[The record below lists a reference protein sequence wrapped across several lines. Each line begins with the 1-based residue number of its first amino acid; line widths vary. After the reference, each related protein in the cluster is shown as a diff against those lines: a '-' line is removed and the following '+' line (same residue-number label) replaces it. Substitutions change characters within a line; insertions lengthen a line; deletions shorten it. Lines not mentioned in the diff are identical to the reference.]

1 MNMTNLKKLSTLLM
15 PLCGLILLIL
25 LIASLTALTAEA
37 QELTARAQTAP
48 SSQAKDSAPSSQ
60 GSDGIA
66 LAPARFEL
74 EMQPGS
80 ETTVVVN
87 LDYHTARAD
96 AQPSR
101 IVVSLN
107 DWIIDRSGELQ
118 FYKAGTQ
125 AGSASPW
132 LIYSPSEVTV
142 EPGKTHSIRV
152 TISVPKDA
160 APGDH
165 LAALIVEQRPETIKY
180 NRKAR
185 QMLVRFRMASMF
197 YITVPQTVRRGTLEN
212 LQAVAGP
219 QGITITP
226 TLKNEG
232 NSAVRPLSSVQISD
246 ARGRTVVELSEG
258 ESLPVLGGSV
268 LSKSMLIDRLLPPG
282 TYTVK
287 YRVDFQGNGKATEG
301 ITDLIIKEGI
311 MREPV
316 AATSPAATDKTK
328 P

>member
-1 MNMTNLKKLSTLLM
+1 MTMTTIKKISTLLM
-15 PLCGLILLIL
+15 PLFCLILLIL
-25 LIASLTALTAEA
+25 LIASLTALTEA
-37 QELTARAQTAP
+37 QELTAHGATAEA
-48 SSQAKDSAPSSQ
+48 SSSR
-60 GSDGIA
+60 GDGIA

-87 LDYHTARAD
+87 LDYHTAKEG

-101 IVVSLN
+101 IVASLN
-107 DWIIDRSGELQ
+107 DWNLDRGGELQ

-125 AGSASPW
+125 ERSAAPW
-132 LIYSPSEVTV
+132 IIYSPSEVTV
-142 EPGKTHSIRV
+142 QPGQTHSIRV

-165 LAALIVEQRPETIKY
+165 LAALVVEQRPDTIKF
-180 NRKAR
+180 NRSAR

-212 LQAVAGP
+212 LQAVASP

-232 NSAVRPLSSVQISD
+232 NSAIRPLSSVQITDSH
-246 ARGRTVVELSEG
+246 GRPVVEMSEG
-258 ESLPVLGGSV
+258 ESLPVLGGSL
-268 LSKSMLIDRLLPPG
+268 LSKAMLIDKTLPPG

-287 YRVDFQGNGKATEG
+287 YRVDFQGNGKTTEG
-301 ITDLIIKEGI
+301 VTDLVIKEGV
-311 MREPV
+311 MREPI
-316 AATSPAATDKTK
+316 AASPS
-328 P
+328 PGRNPN

>member
-1 MNMTNLKKLSTLLM
+1 MNMMTVKKISTLLT
-15 PLCGLILLIL
+15 PLFCLILLIL
-25 LIASLTALTAEA
+25 LLASLTALAEA
-37 QELTARAQTAP
+37 QVPAT
-48 SSQAKDSAPSSQ
+48 SAVDEKASA

-80 ETTVVVN
+80 ETTVVIN

-101 IVVSLN
+101 IIATLN
-107 DWIIDRSGELQ
+107 DWTIDQAGGVQ

-132 LIYSPSEVTV
+132 IIYSPSEVTV
-142 EPGKTHSIRV
+142 QPGQTHSIRV
-152 TISVPKDA
+152 TITVPKDA

-165 LAALIVEQRPETIKY
+165 LAALIVEQRPDTIKY
-180 NRKAR
+180 NRSVR

-197 YITVPQTVRRGTLEN
+197 YITVPQTTRRGTLEN
-212 LQAVAGP
+212 LQATAGP

-232 NSAVRPLSSVQISD
+232 NSAIRPLSSIQITDSH
-246 ARGRTVVELSEG
+246 GRTVIELAEG
-258 ESLPVLGGSV
+258 ESLPVLGGSL
-268 LSKSMLIDRLLPPG
+268 LSKSLKIDKTLPPG
-282 TYTVK
+282 IYTVK

-301 ITDLIIKEGI
+301 ITDLVVKEDI
-311 MREPV
+311 TNEPV
-316 AATSPAATDKTK
+316 AATPKGIDKPK

>member
-1 MNMTNLKKLSTLLM
+1 MNMTTIKKLSTLLM
-15 PLCGLILLIL
+15 PLFCLILLIL
-25 LIASLTALTAEA
+25 LVASLTALTEA
-37 QELTARAQTAP
+37 QELSAHAAAEPPTKTTPARN
-48 SSQAKDSAPSSQ
+48 
-60 GSDGIA
+60 DGIA

-87 LDYHTARAD
+87 LDYHTAKEGS
-96 AQPSR
+96 QPSR
-101 IVVSLN
+101 IVASLN
-107 DWIIDRSGELQ
+107 DWNIDRAGELQ

-125 AGSASPW
+125 GRSAAPW
-132 LIYSPSEVTV
+132 IIYSPSEVTV
-142 EPGKTHSIRV
+142 QPGQTHSIRV

-165 LAALIVEQRPETIKY
+165 LAALVVEQRPDTIKF
-180 NRKAR
+180 NRSAR

-212 LQAVAGP
+212 LQATASP

-232 NSAVRPLSSVQISD
+232 NSAIRPLSSVQITD
-246 ARGRTVVELSEG
+246 ARGRAVLELAEG
-258 ESLPVLGGSV
+258 ESLPVLGGSL
-268 LSKSMLIDRLLPPG
+268 LSKAMLIEKTLPPG

-287 YRVDFQGNGKATEG
+287 YRVDFQGNGKTTEG
-301 ITDLIIKEGI
+301 VTDLIVKEGI
-311 MREPV
+311 MREPI
-316 AATSPAATDKTK
+316 AATPSPGQN
-328 P
+328 PN

>member
-1 MNMTNLKKLSTLLM
+1 MTITTTTKKISRLLA
-15 PLCGLILLIL
+15 PLFCLLLLIF
-25 LIASLTALTAEA
+25 IFASLTAMAEA
-37 QELTARAQTAP
+37 QTTASP
-48 SSQAKDSAPSSQ
+48 SETEASSS
-60 GSDGIA
+60 GTDGLA

-87 LDYHTARAD
+87 LDYHTARAS

-101 IVVSLN
+101 IMASLS
-107 DWIIDRSGELQ
+107 DWDISRSGELH
-118 FYKAGTQ
+118 FYKAGTLPR
-125 AGSASPW
+125 SASPW
-132 LIYSPSEVTV
+132 LIFSPSEVTV
-142 EPGKTHSIRV
+142 QPGHTHSIRV
-152 TISVPKDA
+152 TITVPKDA

-165 LAALIVEQRPETIKY
+165 LAALIIEQRPDTIKY
-180 NRKAR
+180 NRGAR
-185 QMLVRFRMASMF
+185 RMLVRFRMASMF

-232 NSAVRPLSSVQISD
+232 NSAVRPLSSVQITDSK
-246 ARGRTVVELSEG
+246 GRTVIEMSEG
-258 ESLPVLGGSV
+258 ETLPVLGGSQ
-268 LSKSMLIDRLLPPG
+268 LSKSLLIDQMLPPG

-301 ITDLIIKEGI
+301 VTDLVVKERTP
-311 MREPV
+311 REPI
-316 AATSPAATDKTK
+316 AATSSGKTDETQ